1 MGDIIV
7 AEAGAPVP
15 VDGIVV
21 DGEALVDQH
30 VLTGEARPG
39 EKAAGDEILA
49 STVVLSGRLRI

>member
-1 MGDIIV
+1 M
-7 AEAGAPVP
+7 
-15 VDGIVV
+15 

-49 STVVLSGRLRI
+49 STVASGPSRDCRRSA